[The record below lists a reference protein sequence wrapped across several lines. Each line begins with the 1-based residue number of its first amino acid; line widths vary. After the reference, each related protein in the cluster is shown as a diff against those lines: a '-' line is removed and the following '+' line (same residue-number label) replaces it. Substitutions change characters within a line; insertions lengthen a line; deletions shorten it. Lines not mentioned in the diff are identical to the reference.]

1 MGLHISVMLAVS
13 AMTLATNDVAH
24 VNAAPSNTT
33 SGIEAV
39 VQGLPFNQYAIMRKP
54 PPSGLHVNDF
64 FPFYPPTF
72 LQICGSTVKLTNYDA
87 CGGGAWQVYQSPE
100 SNKIDQ
106 LRHVASD
113 HCLDAYWSDKD
124 QRPLVHGYPC
134 NLQNGNQHWEF
145 NPGWNTQLGHRRYQD
160 WVLYV
165 DDTSGVKMVHRKSFD
180 ATTVHARFEMVH

>member
-39 VQGLPFNQYAIMRKP
+39 VQNLPDNQYVIMKQ
-54 PPSGLHVNDF
+54 PSPFPGLHANA
-64 FPFYPPTF
+64 PEWTIHYPEY
-72 LQICGSTVKLTNYDA
+72 LQICGSTVKLAGRDA
-87 CGGGAWQVYQSPE
+87 CGGGAWQVYKSPE

-113 HCLDAYWSDKD
+113 HCLDAYWSEKD

-145 NPGWNTQLGHRRYQD
+145 DVGWTTRLGHRRYQD
-160 WVLYV
+160 WVMMAYNG
-165 DDTSGVKMVHRKSFD
+165 D
-180 ATTVHARFEMVH
+180 

>member
-39 VQGLPFNQYAIMRKP
+39 VQDLPYNQWSILREPAPDGIYVNARSKP
-54 PPSGLHVNDF
+54 IKPQW
-64 FPFYPPTF
+64 
-72 LQICGSTVKLTNYDA
+72 LQICGSTVKLADYDA
-87 CGGGAWQVYQSPE
+87 CGGGVWQVYQSTE
-100 SNKIDQ
+100 SNKVDQ

-134 NLQNGNQHWEF
+134 NMQNGNQHWVFDLGE
-145 NPGWNTQLGHRRYQD
+145 TKLGHRRYQD
-160 WVLYV
+160 WILVADNDYIE
-165 DDTSGVKMVHRKSFD
+165 MVHRNSLTASTPGAYFVFIK
-180 ATTVHARFEMVH
+180 